1 MPRGLVKLSS
11 RLFESVYPERKSHYV
26 VATISGSKKKKKREG
41 GYLCPFVLALNITLP
56 NLIKLSLL
64 AEKVG

>member
-26 VATISGSKKKKKREG
+26 VATISGSKKKREG